1 MPAIRTREEA
11 ARVSGLLRLELVV
24 LVVFSAI
31 WLLVILGGLEIVP
44 LAGALNLD
52 LYRLYSIAAVFGWV
66 AGNIYVARA
75 QNFEGAPLGRRFG
88 GASLGRRVAD
98 APAEYPFW
106 RRLRKRLLLSYVM
119 GPLSVVFLLRLLAPQ
134 AVQEAA
140 PVVPIY
146 SLGVYALF
154 FLVPLTL
161 RATRTP
167 RRGFRDK

>member
-1 MPAIRTREEA
+1 M
-11 ARVSGLLRLELVV
+11 RVELAV
-24 LVVFSAI
+24 LAVFSAI

-44 LAGALNLD
+44 LAGSLNLD

-75 QNFEGAPLGRRFG
+75 QSF
-88 GASLGRRVAD
+88 AD

-106 RRLRKRLLLSYVM
+106 QSLRKRLLLSYVM

-134 AVQEAA
+134 AVQQAA
-140 PVVPIY
+140 PLVPIY

-167 RRGFRDK
+167 RQRFRDK